1 MSEIIHDAA
10 PQGVLAGLLSRERLA
25 AELGC
30 SPRTVIR
37 REREGMPFLK
47 VGALRLYDPA
57 TVRTWLLA
65 QEVRP
70 AAPKRGRP
78 AKRG

>member
-1 MSEIIHDAA
+1 MSETIHDTA

-37 REREGMPFLK
+37 REREGMPFVK
-47 VGALRLYDPA
+47 IGALRLYEPA
-57 TVRTWLLA
+57 RVREWLLSHE
-65 QEVRP
+65 QRP

-78 AKRG
+78 ARRG